1 MTAPTRKFNPGFLN
15 NEELVASYCVRM
27 TEFELL
33 VEVLRE
39 CTGCSNP
46 HQIVIGPRGSGKTSL
61 LLRVAAEVDLDAALA
76 SRFFPVVFAEESYE
90 VATAGEFWLECLTNL
105 ATQATRRE
113 DAPDLHRTVD
123 ELRAIR
129 DDQALSDRCLGA
141 LLDFADREDKRLVLL
156 VENLNMLFGD
166 MADPDA
172 AGWRLRKILQT
183 EPRIIVFASAT
194 SRFDEID
201 NPDRALYDLFR
212 VRTLRPLDRNQC
224 AVLWET
230 VSGRSPAPE
239 TIRPLEILTGGS
251 PRLISIV
258 ARFGAGL
265 SFRDLM
271 THLYDLIDDHTEY
284 FKGHLE
290 SLPAQERRVYLA
302 LAALW
307 KPATTREIAD
317 HARLE
322 TSTCSAQLARLGERG
337 VVRVAGGS
345 ARRKQYYLTER
356 LYNIYYLLRRRRG
369 PDRLVKALI
378 HFMASYYSPPELK
391 DISAR
396 MVHDAAGLGTEMRSL
411 HRIALAGLVEL
422 PSLAEYRDEL
432 LAMMPAGFVAVSGRG
447 SVPEDVAQTTAAG
460 MRVDDD
466 RAERSQGSPGESAE
480 RAARELFK
488 TTAAL
493 NVLNRAEDTVEAC
506 DEVIRRFGESEI
518 PAVLVWVAKAL
529 ANKGTTLSELNR
541 PQDALEAYG
550 EVIRRFGRSETPA
563 LLDSVATALV
573 NKGAVLGALNR
584 PQDALEAC
592 DEVVHRFGKSETPA
606 LLDSVAFALVNR
618 GGALVALNC
627 PQDALAACDE
637 VIRRFGKS
645 ETPAILERV
654 ATALVSKGVA
664 LGDLNCPQDALEAY
678 DEVVR
683 RFGKSETPAI
693 LERVA
698 AALVNRGPVLGAL
711 NRPQDA
717 LEASDEVIRRFG
729 ESETPALLDSVA
741 AALGNRGA
749 VLGALNRPQDALEA
763 SDEVVRRFGKSE
775 TPALLERVAT
785 ALGNRGAA
793 LVALNRPQDAL
804 AACDEVVRRFGKSE
818 TPAILER
825 VATALVNRGGVLGA
839 LNRLQDALEASD
851 EVIRRFGESETP
863 VLVERVAAALGNRGA
878 VLGALNR
885 PQDALAACD
894 EVIRR
899 FGKSETPAILERV
912 ATALVNRGGVL
923 GALNRLQD
931 ALEAYDEV
939 VRRFGKSET
948 PALLERVASALVN
961 RGAALSALN
970 LPQDALEA
978 YDEVVRRFG
987 KSETTALLDSVATAL
1002 GNREAVLSALNRPQD
1017 ALEVCDE
1024 VVRRFGKSETPALL
1038 ERVASALVNR
1048 GAALSALNRPQ
1059 DALEVCDEVV
1069 RRFGESETPALLERV
1084 ASALVNRGAVL
1095 SALNRPQ
1102 DALEVCDEVVRRF
1115 GEGKT
1120 QAILERVAT
1129 ALGNKGAVLVAL
1141 NRPQDALEACDEV
1154 IRRFGESD
1162 SSVFSVEVKGAL
1174 LWRADIELKT
1184 RQYEKAVE
1192 TAGRVINGRHRGSPE
1207 QQLRGH
1213 VIRAKALLAGGDRF
1227 ACEHAV
1233 EAVLSLLPELGFISR
1248 EAIVALIGFSVDL
1261 GLQRMHE
1268 LIQTSPSAPLLVPL
1282 TTALERELGHE
1293 PRVAREVDEVAHDIQ
1308 QTLLDLELKKL
1319 ATRSGPKQYLGFD
1332 ELARRIRDNPSSWS
1346 PEEGLWAWDPL
1357 DITRAPN
1364 AIEAEWA
1371 FLKWSQRLNDGKN
1384 PKLELEQEARL
1395 RELES
1400 HLDQDP
1406 DSLGDKYFNEIGEEL
1421 RRQKGE
1427 SSA

>member
-61 LLRVAAEVDLDAALA
+61 LLRVAAEVDRDAALA

-212 VRTLRPLDRNQC
+212 VRTLRPLDTKQC

-265 SFRDLM
+265 SFRKLMADL
-271 THLYDLIDDHTEY
+271 LDLVDDHTEY
-284 FKGHLE
+284 FKSHLE

-302 LAALW
+302 LATLW

-322 TSTCSAQLARLGERG
+322 TSTCSAQLARLVERG

-378 HFMASYYSPPELK
+378 HFMESYYSPHELK

-396 MVHDAAGLGTEMRSL
+396 MVHDTGGLGAEMQSL
-411 HRIALAGLVEL
+411 HRIALAGLMEL

-432 LAMMPAGFVAVSGRG
+432 LAMMPAGFVSVSGRG

-466 RAERSQGSPGESAE
+466 LAERSQGSPGESAE

-488 TTAAL
+488 TTVAL

-584 PQDALEAC
+584 PQDALEAS
-592 DEVVHRFGKSETPA
+592 DEVVRRFGESETPA
-606 LLDSVAFALVNR
+606 LLERVATALGNR
-618 GGALVALNC
+618 GAALGTLNR
-627 PQDALAACDE
+627 PQDALEAYDE

-645 ETPAILERV
+645 ETPAL
-654 ATALVSKGVA
+654 
-664 LGDLNCPQDALEAY
+664 
-678 DEVVR
+678 
-683 RFGKSETPAI
+683 

-749 VLGALNRPQDALEA
+749 VLGALNRPQDALA
-763 SDEVVRRFGKSE
+763 ACDEVVRRFGESE
-775 TPALLERVAT
+775 TPAILERVAT

-793 LVALNRPQDAL
+793 LGALNRPQDAL
-804 AACDEVVRRFGKSE
+804 AACDEVVRRFGESE

-851 EVIRRFGESETP
+851 EV
-863 VLVERVAAALGNRGA
+863 V
-878 VLGALNR
+878 
-885 PQDALAACD
+885 
-894 EVIRR
+894 RR

-912 ATALVNRGGVL
+912 ATALG
-923 GALNRLQD
+923 
-931 ALEAYDEV
+931 
-939 VRRFGKSET
+939 
-948 PALLERVASALVN
+948 
-961 RGAALSALN
+961 
-970 LPQDALEA
+970 
-978 YDEVVRRFG
+978 
-987 KSETTALLDSVATAL
+987 
-1002 GNREAVLSALNRPQD
+1002 
-1017 ALEVCDE
+1017 
-1024 VVRRFGKSETPALL
+1024 
-1038 ERVASALVNR
+1038 NR

-1059 DALEVCDEVV
+1059 DALEASDEVV

-1102 DALEVCDEVVRRF
+1102 DALEAYDEVVRRFGESDSPAILERVAAALGNRGAVLSALNRPQNALEACDEVIRRFGKSETPALLERVATALGNRGAALGTLNRPQDALEAYDEVIRRFGKSETPALLERVATALSNRGGALVALNRPQDALEACDEVVRRF
-1115 GEGKT
+1115 GESDS
-1120 QAILERVAT
+1120 QALLERVAGALVNRGGALVALNRPQDALEACDEVVRRFGESETPALLERVAT

-1154 IRRFGESD
+1154 VRRFGESETP
-1162 SSVFSVEVKGAL
+1162 VLSVEVKGAL

-1184 RQYEKAVE
+1184 SQYEKAVE
-1192 TAGRVINGRHRGSPE
+1192 TAGQVINGRHRGSPE

-1213 VIRAKALLAGGDRF
+1213 VILAKALLAGGDRS

-1233 EAVLSLLPELGFISR
+1233 EAVLALLPKLGFISR
-1248 EAIVALIGFSVDL
+1248 EAIAALIGFSVDL

-1268 LIQTSPSAPLLVPL
+1268 LIQTSLSADLLLPLK
-1282 TTALERELGHE
+1282 TALERELGDE
-1293 PRVAREVDEVAHDIQ
+1293 PRVAREVDEVAQDIQ
-1308 QTLLDLELKKL
+1308 RELKANLTNMKALPDLELKKL
-1319 ATRSGPKQYLGFD
+1319 ATTPGPRQHLAFEG
-1332 ELARRIRDNPSSWS
+1332 LARRIRDNPSSWS
-1346 PEEGLWAWDPL
+1346 PEEGPWAWDSL

-1384 PKLELEQEARL
+1384 PELEQEQEARL

-1421 RRQKGE
+1421 RRQSE